1 MLDKKRKIKDPKLT
15 HLEEKSFV
23 DSCKKNEL
31 EYGIFKDTLIE
42 SPLKVQ
48 EVTIDSCV
56 FQNINFTNVL
66 LEDVDMVDVIFEY
79 CDLSNHHF
87 DKKLLGRV
95 IFKN

>member
-1 MLDKKRKIKDPKLT
+1 MIAGDDMLDKKRKIKDPKLT

-56 FQNINFTNVL
+56 FQNINFTNA
-66 LEDVDMVDVIFEY
+66 IFPT
-79 CDLSNHHF
+79 LNHLNISC
-87 DKKLLGRV
+87 K
-95 IFKN
+95 